1 LNILIIS
8 VGFKVSKLHI
18 NTWNKM
24 PYFSIKYLLYIR
36 TNPTWAVEHFTYEC
50 RGSLWLNCYH
60 WI

>member
-1 LNILIIS
+1 MS